1 MNFKKYIGENDK
13 LKSLKSF
20 IDLHKFKVLDRSYL
34 SSWLASYGFENYEFV
49 EPSGAIAT
57 SIVNLK
63 EKFGKPLERAN
74 RSQDVYLYDWPIQ
87 FHDGVKVIINGRRPL
102 GEDYE
107 PPTFWDVYIE
117 DNENVREIMGRLEAI
132 INPQEVMVF
141 EASDKLKAFKSFV
154 DKDKII
160 EIVHP
165 EQFGSEYYKHMISS
179 LIPIKYM
186 QKALRE
192 GFIMPHPR
200 HPNISFYYGWALKFK
215 DEAVIIIITQF
226 FYNGNSF
233 VYDQEKNV
241 DKNWHIWSTLSEEE
255 IKNRLEANQIPTRE
269 TFFRDEQPIQ
279 ESKLEG
285 FKNYMKTHKFKFL
298 SFNEWLPVSRWLNIS
313 TGEYFL
319 ENVSYE
325 DMFDRM
331 QEIEVEPK
339 TIKSQ
344 GDIDIEFEEGHA
356 KADWYMQFADDTVVN
371 IYGFVP
377 HDYDEE
383 EEAYAPEIMEDEPIT
398 WYIKVYPP
406 KEYDSVKKKLKDII
420 SL

>member
-1 MNFKKYIGENDK
+1 MNFKKYIEENDK

-34 SSWLASYGFENYEFV
+34 SSWLASYGFENYEYI

-74 RSQDVYLYDWPIQ
+74 RSQGVYLYDWPIQ
-87 FHDGVKVIINGRRPL
+87 FYDGVKVIINGRRPL
-102 GEDYE
+102 EGDYT
-107 PPTFWDVYIE
+107 PPAFWDVYVE
-117 DNENVREIMGRLEAI
+117 DNENVREIMERLEAI

-160 EIVHP
+160 KIVNP
-165 EQFGSEYYKHMISS
+165 KQFGSEYYKHMISS
-179 LIPIKYM
+179 FVPIKNM

-215 DEAVIIIITQF
+215 DETVIIIITQF

-241 DKNWHIWSTLSEEE
+241 SKYWHIWSTVPEEE
-255 IKNRLEANQIPTRE
+255 IKNRLESNQIPTRE
-269 TFFRDEQPIQ
+269 TFFRDEPPIQ

-285 FKNYMKTHKFKFL
+285 FKNFVKSQQFKFL
-298 SFNEWLPVSRWLNIS
+298 SFNEWLPLSRWTKTS
-313 TGEYFL
+313 TGENFL
-319 ENVSYE
+319 DDVSYE
-325 DMFDRM
+325 DLFDRM
-331 QEIEVEPK
+331 QELEEEPK
-339 TIKSQ
+339 TINSQ
-344 GDIDIEFEEGHA
+344 GDIDIAFSDGFA
-356 KADWYMQFADDTVVN
+356 KADWYLQFADDTVVN

-377 HDYDEE
+377 NEYSEDYERYE
-383 EEAYAPEIMEDEPIT
+383 PELMEDEPIT

-406 KEYDSVKKKLKDII
+406 KEYDSVKKRLKDII
-420 SL
+420 NL